1 MENRFKPV
9 SDIASAIGEPA
20 RAKIVL
26 CLILPEWWALR
37 SLIAFKEMQWLVDDA
52 LGHDEDYQLS
62 PEGITVFQG
71 LGIDIQAVRA
81 RHRRFARGCLDWS
94 ERRFHLAGALG
105 AALLC
110 LARKRKW
117 VLQDLDSRILHITN
131 LGRREIL
138 TQLGVRL

>member
-1 MENRFKPV
+1 MENRFRPV

-81 RHRRFARGCLDWS
+81 RHRRFARGCLDWEFPQRARNS
-94 ERRFHLAGALG
+94 WRPCASAGN
-105 AALLC
+105 AAPHTR
-110 LARKRKW
+110 A
-117 VLQDLDSRILHITN
+117 N
-131 LGRREIL
+131 
-138 TQLGVRL
+138 